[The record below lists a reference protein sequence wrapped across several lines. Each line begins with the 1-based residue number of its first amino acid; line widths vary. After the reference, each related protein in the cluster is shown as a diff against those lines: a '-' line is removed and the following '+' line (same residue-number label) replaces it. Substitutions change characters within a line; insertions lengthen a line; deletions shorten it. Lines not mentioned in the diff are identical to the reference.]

1 MEFPISFLYSEGA
14 MTPEQNYLTPAG
26 MKKIQ
31 QELDTL
37 ITVRR
42 REVAE
47 KLRRASEIGGTVD
60 NAEYDEA
67 KRDQG
72 TLEGR
77 IMDLELALRNTVV
90 IPDHTTPS
98 ETVILGSIVALQND
112 AGQRLTY
119 TIVGSM
125 EADPA
130 HGTISN
136 ASPVGSALLGKRVG
150 EVAEVQAPAGVQKFT
165 VIEIK

>member
-1 MEFPISFLYSEGA
+1 

-26 MKKIQ
+26 MEKIQ
-31 QELDTL
+31 QELDIL
-37 ITVRR
+37 ITIRR
-42 REVAE
+42 REVADQL
-47 KLRRASEIGGTVD
+47 KRASEIGGTVD

-72 TLEGR
+72 TVEGR

-98 ETVILGSIVALQND
+98 ETVTLGSIVVLQDN
-112 AGQRLTY
+112 AGQTLTY

-130 HGTISN
+130 HGNISN

-150 EVAEVQAPAGVQKFT
+150 EVAEVQAPAGAQKFT

>member
-1 MEFPISFLYSEGA
+1 MA
-14 MTPEQNYLTPAG
+14 EQL
-26 MKKIQ
+26 K
-31 QELDTL
+31 
-37 ITVRR
+37 
-42 REVAE
+42 
-47 KLRRASEIGGTVD
+47 RASEIGGTVY

-72 TLEGR
+72 TVEGR

-90 IPDHTTPS
+90 IPGHTTPS
-98 ETVILGSIVALQND
+98 ETVTLGSIVALQDNT
-112 AGQRLTY
+112 GQTLTY

-130 HGTISN
+130 HGNISN

-150 EVAEVQAPAGVQKFT
+150 EGVEVQAPAGAQKFT

>member
-1 MEFPISFLYSEGA
+1 

-26 MKKIQ
+26 MEKIQ
-31 QELDTL
+31 QELDIL

-42 REVAE
+42 REVAGDL
-47 KLRRASEIGGTVD
+47 KRASEIGGTVD

-67 KRDQG
+67 KRGQG
-72 TLEGR
+72 TVEGR
-77 IMDLELALRNTVV
+77 IMDLESALRNIVI
-90 IPDHTTPS
+90 IPDHDTPS
-98 ETVILGSIVALQND
+98 ETVIIGSIVVLQD
-112 AGQRLTY
+112 GTGQTLNY

-130 HGTISN
+130 HGNISN

-150 EVAEVQAPAGVQKFT
+150 EAAEVHAPAGVQTFT
-165 VIEIK
+165 VMEIK

>member
-1 MEFPISFLYSEGA
+1 

-26 MKKIQ
+26 LEKIQ
-31 QELDTL
+31 QELDLL
-37 ITVRR
+37 ITIRR

-47 KLRRASEIGGTVD
+47 QLKRASEIGGTVD

-72 TLEGR
+72 TVEGR
-77 IMDLELALRNTVV
+77 IMDLEFALRNTVV
-90 IPDHTTPS
+90 IPKHTTPS
-98 ETVILGSIVALQND
+98 ETVTLGSIVALQDNT
-112 AGQRLTY
+112 GQTLTY

-130 HGTISN
+130 HGNISN

-150 EVAEVQAPAGVQKFT
+150 EVVEVQAPAGAQKFT

>member
-1 MEFPISFLYSEGA
+1 

-26 MKKIQ
+26 MEKIQ

-47 KLRRASEIGGTVD
+47 ELKRASEIGGTVD

-72 TLEGR
+72 TVEGR
-77 IMDLELALRNTVV
+77 IMDLESALRNTVV
-90 IPDHTTPS
+90 IPDHDTPS
-98 ETVILGSIVALQND
+98 ETVTIGSIVALKD
-112 AGQRLTY
+112 STGKRSTY

-130 HGTISN
+130 HGAISN

-150 EVAEVQAPAGVQKFT
+150 EVAEVQAPAGVQQFT
-165 VIEIK
+165 VVEIK

>member
-1 MEFPISFLYSEGA
+1 MKFPLSFLYSEGV

-26 MKKIQ
+26 MEKIQ

-42 REVAE
+42 REVAAE
-47 KLRRASEIGGTVD
+47 LRRASEIGGTVD

-72 TLEGR
+72 TVEGR
-77 IMDLELALRNTVV
+77 IMDLEAALRNTVV
-90 IPDHTTPS
+90 IPDHDTPS
-98 ETVILGSIVALQND
+98 ETVIIGSIVVLKD
-112 AGQRLTY
+112 GTGQTLNY

-136 ASPVGSALLGKRVG
+136 ASPVGNALLGKRVG
-150 EVAEVQAPAGVQKFT
+150 EGVEVQAPAGVQKLT

>member
-1 MEFPISFLYSEGA
+1 

-26 MKKIQ
+26 LEKIQ
-31 QELDTL
+31 QELDLL
-37 ITVRR
+37 ITIRR

-47 KLRRASEIGGTVD
+47 QLKRASEIGGTVD

-72 TLEGR
+72 TVEGR
-77 IMDLELALRNTVV
+77 IMDLELALRNTIV

-98 ETVILGSIVALQND
+98 ETVTLGSIVALQDN
-112 AGQRLTY
+112 AGQTLTY

-130 HGTISN
+130 HGNISN

-150 EVAEVQAPAGVQKFT
+150 EVAEVQAPAGAQKFT